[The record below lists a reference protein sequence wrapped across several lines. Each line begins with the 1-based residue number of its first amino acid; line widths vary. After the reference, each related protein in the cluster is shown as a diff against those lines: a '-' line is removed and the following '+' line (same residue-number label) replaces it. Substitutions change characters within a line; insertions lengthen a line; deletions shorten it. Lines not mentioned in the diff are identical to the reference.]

1 MHIKL
6 VKASEGAVSKYVIQD
21 GWRFPFY
28 ELFYMVLGGA
38 MVGFGIL
45 LWNIPEFE
53 LPKFDQAKTEETSQ
67 IDPEFAEH
75 IIVEENYK
83 PMLIDPEQLE
93 KLADPTPTFSKDGP
107 DVAPPSLEE
116 LKEKLVGEREP
127 TVPDQVS
134 TEKVSTV
141 AGEFPFR
148 WSYLGDGYNSVY
160 QRNSVLLQVKA
171 EKAEVKE
178 VVAKMT
184 APMPIEVKP
193 TEPKPIEPKAIEP
206 KAKEQAVV
214 AKKPAP
220 EILKAEVP
228 VDKPADKPT
237 ENPVAKQAPAVRV
250 VASTETE
257 SAAIGEDFFTIRVGV
272 FIQDES
278 VGKVFK
284 QLKDQG
290 YEPFKKQKFRAGFMR
305 SYVYVGKFKNRE
317 EADRFHSEFK
327 QKTNLNS
334 IVTYHHRFN
343 EL

>member
-1 MHIKL
+1 M
-6 VKASEGAVSKYVIQD
+6 SKYVIQD

-38 MVGFGIL
+38 LVGFGIL

-53 LPKFDQAKTEETSQ
+53 LPEFDRAKTEETSQ

-93 KLADPTPTFSKDGP
+93 KLADPTPTFSKDEP
-107 DVAPPSLEE
+107 DLATPSLEE

-127 TVPDQVS
+127 TPPDQAT

-141 AGEFPFR
+141 SEVIPFR
-148 WSYLGDGYNSVY
+148 WSYLGEGYNSVY
-160 QRNSVLLQVKA
+160 QRNSVLLQPQA
-171 EKAEVKE
+171 EKPAVKE
-178 VVAKMT
+178 VVAKVT
-184 APMPIEVKP
+184 APMPTEVEP
-193 TEPKPIEPKAIEP
+193 TETKLAETKKIEP
-206 KAKEQAVV
+206 KAKEPAVV

-228 VDKPADKPT
+228 MDKPVDKLTEKP
-237 ENPVAKQAPAVRV
+237 EAKQTPAVRV

-257 SAAIGEDFFTIRVGV
+257 ATVIGEDFFTIRVGV

-290 YEPFKKQKFRAGFMR
+290 YDPFKKQKFRAGFMR
-305 SYVYVGKFKNRE
+305 SYVYVGRFKNRE